1 MNPFGDDPFER
12 LAREFFGGSS
22 SSEEEFIQ
30 TEQEVKSL
38 DLIEGKDKV
47 YLIFEF
53 AGFKESEVDV
63 DISREEIKVTTSRK
77 ILEGEDEYIS
87 QKLATTKSI
96 HKKLP
101 SIVKTKNYS
110 KTFRNGVLEIVFDKK

>member
-22 SSEEEFIQ
+22 NAGEEFIQ

-53 AGFKESEVDV
+53 AGFKESEVHV
-63 DISREEIKVTTSRK
+63 EISRDEIIVTTSRK

-87 QKLATTKSI
+87 EKLATTKSI
-96 HKKLP
+96 RKKLP
-101 SIVKTKNYS
+101 GIIKTKKYA

>member
-12 LAREFFGGSS
+12 LAREFFGGNNSS
-22 SSEEEFIQ
+22 DDEFIQ

-38 DLIEGKDKV
+38 DLIEGKDHV

-53 AGFKESEVDV
+53 PGFKESEVNV
-63 DISREEIKVTTSRK
+63 EISRDEIIIVTSRK
-77 ILEGEDEYIS
+77 GLEGEEEYIS
-87 QKLATTKSI
+87 QKLAATNPI
-96 HKKLP
+96 RKKLP
-101 SIVKTKNYS
+101 SIIKTKNYS

>member
-22 SSEEEFIQ
+22 SSEDEFIQ

-53 AGFKESEVDV
+53 PGFKESEVQV
-63 DISREEIKVTTSRK
+63 EISRDEIIVTTSRK
-77 ILEGEDEYIS
+77 VLEGEDEYIS
-87 QKLATTKSI
+87 QKLAATKSI
-96 HKKLP
+96 RKKLP
-101 SIVKTKNYS
+101 EIIKTKKYS